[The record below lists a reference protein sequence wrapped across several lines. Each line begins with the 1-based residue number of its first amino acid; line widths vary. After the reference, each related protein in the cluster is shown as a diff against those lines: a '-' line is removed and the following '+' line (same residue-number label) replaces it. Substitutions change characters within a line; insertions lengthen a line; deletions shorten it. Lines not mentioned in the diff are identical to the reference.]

1 MWHPCYSPS
10 DRIILNIH
18 DLFTCH
24 FSQHLTEHNKIY
36 FSNCAQ
42 ILQDHSCWNL
52 LRVTYFTKKTS
63 NSEPTNFLVNT
74 DNYWKIWFSKSDL
87 NGLFIVFFPSTLLF
101 QSLPQNI
108 LHSLCFTNYNS
119 AEFITFNQTTYLQLI
134 TWSIY

>member
-1 MWHPCYSPS
+1 MRCNMWHPCYSPS
-10 DRIILNIH
+10 ERILLNIH

-87 NGLFIVFFPSTLLF
+87 NGLFIVFSPQLYYSRVCPKIFFIVYVSLTITLLNL
-101 QSLPQNI
+101 LPLTRQPI
-108 LHSLCFTNYNS
+108 
-119 AEFITFNQTTYLQLI
+119 FN
-134 TWSIY
+134 